1 MAVKS
6 YKEMTKAE
14 LLHEK
19 GSLEAAYDEWK
30 NRGLTLNMARGKPS
44 EEQLDLSMDLLNLG
58 VDEIDVVRAE
68 KNIDLRNYGGLEG
81 IYSARELLA
90 TMLDVNADQVILYG
104 NSSLNMMFD
113 AIGRAEIHGI
123 MGHTPWS
130 KLDKVKFLCPVP
142 GYDRHFSICE
152 YYGIEMINIPM
163 TEDGPDMD
171 MVEKLVSSDD
181 SVKGIWCVPKFSN
194 PQGIVYSDKT
204 VKRFAALK
212 PAAEDFRIFWDNA
225 YCVHYLYDE
234 IKIPN
239 IIEECEKAGNPDI
252 VFEFCSTSKI
262 SFAGA
267 GISGMAAS
275 EANLKDALATMTVQT
290 IGHDKIN
297 QLRHAI
303 FFENGKKIPAHMKK
317 HAEILRPR
325 FEMVLKTLER
335 DLGGRDAGTWLKPQG
350 GYFITFTSLPGCAKN
365 IVAMCKNAG
374 VVLTGAGAPFPYGKD
389 PEDSTIRIAPTYP
402 SREELELA
410 AGIFTICARLA
421 AVDKYLENVK

>member
-1 MAVKS
+1 MAKKS
-6 YKEMTKAE
+6 YKEMSKKE

-19 GSLEAAYDEWK
+19 GSLEAAFDEWK

-44 EEQLDLSMDLLNLG
+44 EEQLDLSMELLNMG
-58 VDEIDVVRAE
+58 VEEIDVVMAE

-90 TMLDVNADQVILYG
+90 TMLEVNADQVILYG

-113 AIGRAEIHGI
+113 TIGRAMIKGI
-123 MGHTPWS
+123 MGHTPWC

-163 TEDGPDMD
+163 SETGPDMD
-171 MVEKLVSSDD
+171 MIEKLVAEDD
-181 SVKGIWCVPKFSN
+181 SIKGIWCVPKFSN
-194 PQGIVYSDKT
+194 PQGVVYSDET
-204 VKRFAALK
+204 VKRFANLK
-212 PAAEDFRIFWDNA
+212 PAAEDFRLFWDNA

-234 IKIPN
+234 IKILN
-239 IIEECEKAGNPDI
+239 IIEECEKAGNPDM

-275 EANLKDALATMTVQT
+275 DANLKDALATMTIQT

-297 QLRHAI
+297 QLRHSI
-303 FFENGKKIPAHMKK
+303 FFEKGKKIPEHMKK
-317 HAEILRPR
+317 HAAILRPR

-335 DLGGRDAGTWLKPQG
+335 DLGGRDAGEWLAPKG
-350 GYFITFTSLPGCAKN
+350 VYFITFTSLPGCAKK
-365 IVAMCKNAG
+365 IVEMCKKAG

-402 SREELELA
+402 SRDELQLA
-410 AGIFTICARLA
+410 ADIFTICARLA
-421 AVDKYLENVK
+421 AVDKYLEEME